1 MSKIHA
7 AVAAAALACAMAPPS
22 RAQSS
27 DELKE
32 IRAQIQQMKQE
43 YEGRIEALEKRL
55 AAAEAKAARA
65 ESRASQAKQVAVK
78 AQSQATKVRQEIAE
92 AQPEAEPAPAPALS
106 QQERQNA
113 FNPAISLILEG
124 TYTDLSQDPD
134 SYHIGGF
141 FPSGGGPEKS
151 GLSIAE
157 TELAISASVDP
168 YFSGYF
174 TAALQPDG
182 GVEVEN
188 AYFTTPALGHGLSLQ
203 GGRFF
208 PDIGYLNPQHQHA
221 WDFVDA
227 PLPYRAFLGG
237 QLADDGVQLKWV
249 APTELFVELGGDVGR
264 GLSFPGS
271 DNNLNGAHL
280 FTVFGH
286 VGGDVGVSNSWR
298 AGLSYLQASPKDRS
312 YEDLDSTG
320 ALVTDAFSGTSS
332 LWLGDFVWKWAPE
345 GNPTNRNFKFQTEY
359 FWRDEDGRLAFDAQG
374 LLSSPLV
381 GSYASRQSGWYAQ
394 AVYQF
399 MPRWRVGVRYDQLN
413 SGNPSIGLVDN
424 GTLAAADFPVL
435 ATNNPWAATAMIDW
449 SPSEFSRLRLQY
461 EVDNS
466 RFNATD
472 RQLYLQYIMSLG
484 AHGAH
489 IW

>member
-1 MSKIHA
+1 MFKVRA
-7 AVAAAALACAMAPPS
+7 AVVAAALACAVAPPS
-22 RAQSS
+22 HAQQS

-32 IRAQIQQMKQE
+32 IRTQIERMKQE
-43 YEGRIEALEKRL
+43 YEGRIQALEKRL
-55 AAAEAKAARA
+55 AAAEEKAERAEHRAGQARQVAAKA
-65 ESRASQAKQVAVK
+65 EH
-78 AQSQATKVRQEIAE
+78 QATKARQEV
-92 AQPEAEPAPAPALS
+92 AQAPPEAAPAPSVA

-124 TYTDLSQDPD
+124 TYTDLSQSPD
-134 SYHIGGF
+134 TYHIGGF
-141 FPSGGGPEKS
+141 FPPGEVGPEKS

-182 GVEVEN
+182 GAEVEN
-188 AYFTTPALGHGLSLQ
+188 AFFTTPALGHGLSLQ

-237 QLADDGVQLKWV
+237 QLADDGVQLEWV
-249 APTELFVELGGDVGR
+249 APTELFVALGGDVGH

-271 DNNLNGAHL
+271 DSNLNGAHL

-298 AGLSYLQASPKDRS
+298 AGLSYLQASPRDRS
-312 YEDLDSTG
+312 YDDLDSAG
-320 ALVTDAFSGTSS
+320 ALVTNAFSGTSR

-345 GNPTNRNFKFQTEY
+345 GNPINRNFKFQAEY
-359 FWRDEDGRLAFDAQG
+359 FWRNEDGQLAFDTAG
-374 LLSSPLV
+374 LLGNPLV
-381 GSYASRQSGWYAQ
+381 GSYDSRQSGWYAQ

-399 MPRWRVGVRYDQLN
+399 MPRWRVGVRYDQLE
-413 SGNPSIGLVDN
+413 SGSPSIGLVDN
-424 GTLAAADFPVL
+424 GSLTAADFPLL
-435 ATNNPWAATAMIDW
+435 ATHNPWAAAAMIDW

-472 RQLYLQYIMSLG
+472 RQVYLQYIMSLG